1 MRDDPAFRLAGT
13 RLNRRPKTEAEIIRL
28 PEQAAK
34 SFDSSRHLGFPAKGP
49 QKRQSQDVTQIC
61 FGIKR
66 EAQPL
71 SELISEGEVAVRRK
85 TACTKFCD
93 DVQ

>member
-1 MRDDPAFRLAGT
+1 MALHFGLQGRDSTGGHKTGAETT
-13 RLNRRPKTEAEIIRL
+13 RLL
-28 PEQAAK
+28 EQAAK
-34 SFDSSRHLGFPAKGP
+34 SFASSRHLGFLAKGP
-49 QKRQSQDVTQIC
+49 QEKRSQDVTQFW

-71 SELISEGEVAVRRK
+71 SELISEGKVAVRNK
-85 TACTKFCD
+85 TTCTKFCD

>member
-1 MRDDPAFRLAGT
+1 MTPHFGLQGRDSTAAQKPKPKQFACW
-13 RLNRRPKTEAEIIRL
+13 NRPQRHSIRYVIWVFPPKAR
-28 PEQAAK
+28 K
-34 SFDSSRHLGFPAKGP
+34 KDR
-49 QKRQSQDVTQIC
+49 SQDVTQFC